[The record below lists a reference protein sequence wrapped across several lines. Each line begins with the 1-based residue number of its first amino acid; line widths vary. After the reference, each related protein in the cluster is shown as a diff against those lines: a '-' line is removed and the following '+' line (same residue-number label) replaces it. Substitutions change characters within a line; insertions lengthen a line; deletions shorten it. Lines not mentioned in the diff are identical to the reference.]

1 MLIDSQ
7 NLFSDQQAV
16 TATGGTASSNVIDLG
31 VSRDI
36 GGAAIERLMLLCQV
50 AVAFASGGA
59 ATLQVQVQTAPDN
72 GAGAPGSWVTLMQ
85 SDAIAVASLTAGYRF
100 LPGPLPGGTQR
111 FLRLNYVVGTAVMTA
126 GKLTAAL
133 VPALDVTATYAR
145 GYAA

>member
-7 NLFSDQQAV
+7 NQFSDQQAV
-16 TATGGTASSNVIDLG
+16 TATGGTASSNIIDLG

-50 AVAFASGGA
+50 ATAFASGGA
-59 ATLQVQVQTAPDN
+59 ANLQVQVQTAPDN
-72 GAGAPGSWVTLMQ
+72 GAGAPGSWVTLAQ
-85 SDAIAVASLTAGYRF
+85 SDAIPVASLIAGYRF

-133 VPALDVTATYAR
+133 VPALDVTATYSR

>member
-1 MLIDSQ
+1 MLIDYQ
-7 NLFSDQQAV
+7 NQFSDQQAV

-50 AVAFASGGA
+50 ATAFASGGA

-72 GAGAPGSWVTLMQ
+72 GAGAPGSFTTLAQ
-85 SDAIAVASLTAGYRF
+85 SDAVPLASLVPGYRF

-111 FLRLNYVVGTAVMTA
+111 FLRLNYVVGTAAMTA

-133 VPALDVTATYAR
+133 VPALDVQASYPR
-145 GYAA
+145 GYVA